1 MIDTVPKPD
10 ANLAEFLMARA
21 RHTSDDRL
29 AAASLGGLVVGTAV
43 ALWHGPA
50 WAIILAVATCFF
62 AFGVWGI
69 ADREL
74 AERSGSTRA
83 IIISLRLVRVVTT
96 ALGFGAIA
104 FILLVALGVALGT
117 IIS

>member
-21 RHTSDDRL
+21 RHTSDDHP
-29 AAASLGGLVVGTAV
+29 AA
-43 ALWHGPA
+43 
-50 WAIILAVATCFF
+50 
-62 AFGVWGI
+62 
-69 ADREL
+69 
-74 AERSGSTRA
+74 
-83 IIISLRLVRVVTT
+83 